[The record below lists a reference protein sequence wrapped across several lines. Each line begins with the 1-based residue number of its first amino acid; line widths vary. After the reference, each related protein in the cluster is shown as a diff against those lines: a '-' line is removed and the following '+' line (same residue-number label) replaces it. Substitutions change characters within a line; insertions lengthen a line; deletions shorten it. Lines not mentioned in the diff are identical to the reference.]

1 MRVATNTPLI
11 NNRQRIA
18 RIMAFAGLGI
28 LLLGLVLSFNP
39 GTILYSYIA
48 LIIGI
53 LISSVGT
60 YNATKWLAPPLAQ
73 DTLNETLKGFDNK
86 NKIYNYLLPAEHVL
100 LTPQG
105 VFVLTVKR
113 TENQVR
119 YDGQRWHN
127 KMSLFRRFQNL
138 SRERLGDPVQES
150 NQDVSAVKQ
159 LISSNLNDASV
170 PVEGMIVFI
179 NPNVETLLE
188 ADPPVST
195 LHVKQLKNY
204 LRKRLKELPPTPE
217 EERKQVED
225 LFDSLTEKKIGSTG
239 TES

>member
-1 MRVATNTPLI
+1 MRIATNTPLI
-11 NNRQRIA
+11 NNRQTIS

-28 LLLGLVLSFNP
+28 LLIGLVLSFTP

-53 LISSVGT
+53 LVSSVGT

-73 DTLNETLKGFDNK
+73 DTLGEALKGFDNK
-86 NKIYNYLLPAEHVL
+86 NKVYNYLLPAEHVL
-100 LTPQG
+100 LTPQS

-127 KMSLFRRFQNL
+127 KMSIFRRFQSL

-150 NQDVSAVKQ
+150 SQDVQAVKN
-159 LISSNLNDASV
+159 LISSNLNDATI

-188 ADPPVST
+188 ADPPIAT
-195 LHVKQLKNY
+195 LHVKQLKNH
-204 LRKRLKELPPTPE
+204 LRKRLKELPLMPG
-217 EERKQVED
+217 EERQQVEA
-225 LFDSLTEKKIGSTG
+225 LFDSLAQKKIGSTS